1 MFFTQF
7 LESANKNYRNGMSK
21 IVSIIKN
28 ILCLIER
35 EICVDMFKTCCQYF
49 EKLTRLITCDKLHS
63 I

>member
-7 LESANKNYRNGMSK
+7 LESANKNYWNGMSK

-35 EICVDMFKTCCQYF
+35 NLCGYVQDLLPVFWETD
-49 EKLTRLITCDKLHS
+49 
-63 I
+63 

>member
-28 ILCLIER
+28 VVVSDRERNLCGYVQDLLP
-35 EICVDMFKTCCQYF
+35 VF
-49 EKLTRLITCDKLHS
+49 
-63 I
+63 